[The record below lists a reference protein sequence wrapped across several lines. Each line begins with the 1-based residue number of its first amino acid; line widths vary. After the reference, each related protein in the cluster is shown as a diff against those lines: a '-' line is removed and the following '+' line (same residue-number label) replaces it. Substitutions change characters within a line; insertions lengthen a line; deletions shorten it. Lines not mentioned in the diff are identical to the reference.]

1 MSTGEQLA
9 ALVADPARVADLD
22 PDRVADALGE
32 LEALRARLWVRLHAP
47 PATPAHSSAGNG
59 GPDHLLTAKEAA
71 PLLGVAPRWMYR
83 HAPDLP
89 FTRRLAGGTLRF
101 SERGLER
108 WKESRR

>member
-1 MSTGEQLA
+1 VSAELA
-9 ALVADPARVADLD
+9 ALVTDPERVADLD

-32 LEALRARLWVRLHAP
+32 LEALRARLWARLHAP
-47 PATPAHSSAGNG
+47 AAAPTHSAAGNG
-59 GPDHLLTAKEAA
+59 GPDQLLTAKEAA

-101 SERGLER
+101 SARGLEK
-108 WKESRR
+108 WAATRRL